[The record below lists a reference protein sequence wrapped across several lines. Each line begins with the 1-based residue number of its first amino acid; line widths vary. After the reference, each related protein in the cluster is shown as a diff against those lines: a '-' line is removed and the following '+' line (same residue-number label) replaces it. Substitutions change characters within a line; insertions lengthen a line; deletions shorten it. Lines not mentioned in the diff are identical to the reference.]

1 MTDLLP
7 TSPPP
12 APPPAAPQDRAPG
25 PARPLW
31 RKALLPLLV
40 LSCGIAGA
48 IAITRSAPQVDRM
61 TPERSATLVEV
72 TVVERADTRVRVP
85 AMGTVIPAQDLVLK
99 SRVAGQVVAVHPE
112 FTDGGFIRAG
122 EEILRIEPVDY
133 ELAVTR
139 RQSALAEAE
148 YQLKLEQG
156 RQDVAKREW
165 ELLGEEAGDPLDGD
179 LALRRPHL
187 EKAQADLAAARADLA
202 QARLDL
208 ARTRI
213 EAPFNALVRTRRVEQ
228 GSQVAAQEQ
237 LAELVGTDAYW
248 IRATLPVD
256 RLQWVDLPRGNGEAG
271 AAVHVTYAGGYTR
284 QGQVVRLLGDLET
297 EGRLARV
304 LVAVSDPLDLTA
316 PETPRPPLLIGE
328 YVRLEIEGRALENV
342 LRIPR
347 TALRDGST
355 IWVADAQDRLEVRP
369 VDPLW
374 RETDTVLLR
383 EGLAPGER
391 LVVSELPSPVPGM
404 ALRIQPPPGAPAVSA
419 QSTPNGLPPTKGGS

>member
-7 TSPPP
+7 ASPPP
-12 APPPAAPQDRAPG
+12 PAPAAPQDRAPA
-25 PARPLW
+25 PRSHPW
-31 RKALLPLLV
+31 RRALLPLLV
-40 LSCGIAGA
+40 LAAGIAGA
-48 IAITRSAPQVDRM
+48 IAITRSAPQVERL
-61 TPERSATLVEV
+61 TPERSAPLVEV
-72 TVVERADTRVRVP
+72 AVMERARIRVRVP
-85 AMGTVIPAQDLVLK
+85 AMGTVIPAQHLVLK
-99 SRVAGQVVAVHPE
+99 SRVAGQVMTVHPD

-148 YQLKLEQG
+148 YQLKLERG

-165 ELLGEEAGDPLDGD
+165 ELLGEDAGDPLDGE

-202 QARLDL
+202 AARLDL

-213 EAPFNALVRTRRVEQ
+213 EAPFNALVRTRQVER
-228 GSQVAAQEQ
+228 GSQVAAQEE

-256 RLQWVDLPRGNGEAG
+256 RLQWVDLPRGEAQAG
-271 AAVHVTYAGGYTR
+271 AAVEVTYAGGYTR
-284 QGQVVRLLGDLET
+284 QGRVIRLLGDLET

-304 LVAVSDPLDLTA
+304 LVAVADPLDLGV
-316 PETPRPPLLIGE
+316 PETSRPPLLIGE
-328 YVRLEIEGRALENV
+328 YVRLAIEGRALEDV
-342 LRIPR
+342 FRIPR

-355 IWVADAQDRLEVRP
+355 IWVADAQDRLDVRP
-369 VDPLW
+369 VEPVW
-374 RETDTVLLR
+374 READAVLLL

-404 ALRIQPPPGAPAVSA
+404 ALRTQPPPGTPAVSA
-419 QSTPNGLPPTKGGS
+419 RSAPPPSTPTGGGS